1 MLHICYFFDRLRL
14 FKFAARIL
22 FVIKSILRFIDMTGS
37 RRHFGSSYCKNLHW
51 LSPDLAFS
59 SRAVLLSM
67 STSSLSIAESQIG
80 KDAKQLSQAVEYLK
94 ACDPESKLYLMET
107 VDVVLTVTGAS
118 QIKVTCPR
126 ILLSMGWEPK
136 ISMQPNGVRHSS
148 VNKNGVVD
156 WDLKLKQ
163 YSVNQKVSMS
173 WDLKFKKLKGAKTS
187 SSSSS
192 SSGAKKFCK
201 KGKFARSV
209 SAMKKVQ
216 KFKKRAL
223 GNKKKMKFMMKKM
236 KFMMMK
242 KVGTPMK
249 KK

>member
-1 MLHICYFFDRLRL
+1 
-14 FKFAARIL
+14 
-22 FVIKSILRFIDMTGS
+22 
-37 RRHFGSSYCKNLHW
+37 
-51 LSPDLAFS
+51 
-59 SRAVLLSM
+59 M

-118 QIKVTCPR
+118 QIKVACPR

-187 SSSSS
+187 SSSGSNMNRT
-192 SSGAKKFCK
+192 KKFGK
-201 KGKFARSV
+201 KGMFARSV

-216 KFKKRAL
+216 KFKKKTL
-223 GNKKKMKFMMKKM
+223 GNKKKKKKKMKFMMKKM
-236 KFMMMK
+236 KFMMKK
-242 KVGTPMK
+242 KVGTPVK

>member
-1 MLHICYFFDRLRL
+1 
-14 FKFAARIL
+14 
-22 FVIKSILRFIDMTGS
+22 
-37 RRHFGSSYCKNLHW
+37 
-51 LSPDLAFS
+51 
-59 SRAVLLSM
+59 M

-80 KDAKQLSQAVEYLK
+80 KDAKQLSDAVEYLK
-94 ACDPESKLYLMET
+94 ACDRESKLYLMET

-118 QIKVTCPR
+118 QIKVACPR

-136 ISMQPNGVRHSS
+136 ISMQPNGVRHCSA
-148 VNKNGVVD
+148 NQNGTVD

-163 YSVNQKVSMS
+163 YSVNKKVSIS
-173 WDLKFKKLKGAKTS
+173 WDMKFKKLKGAKTS

-192 SSGAKKFCK
+192 SSGAKKFGK

-216 KFKKRAL
+216 KFKKKAL
-223 GNKKKMKFMMKKM
+223 GNKKKKMKFMMKKM
-236 KFMMMK
+236 KFMMKK